1 MTKKLATKRLIIE
14 LEKNSR
20 KTKKRIWKDL
30 ATRIGK
36 PTRNTIDINVEK
48 LDVLAKKFAGKTLI
62 VPGKVLSKGV
72 LTTKTT
78 IVAVNASEAAI
89 KKINANGE
97 FVLLKDFVNDKVKV
111 SELVIVKWLLWM

>member
-1 MTKKLATKRLIIE
+1 MTKKIETKMLITE
-14 LEKNSR
+14 LEKTSR
-20 KTKKRIWKDL
+20 KTKKTIWKDL
-30 ATRIGK
+30 AKRLNKPRRI
-36 PTRNTIDINVEK
+36 NVDINVAK
-48 LDVLAKKFAGKTLI
+48 LDLLAKKFAGKTLI

-111 SELVIVKWLLWM
+111 SELVIVK

>member
-62 VPGKVLSKGV
+62 VPGKVLSKGN

-78 IVAVNASEAAI
+78 IVAVSASVVAKE
-89 KKINANGE
+89 KINQTGE

-111 SELVIVKWLLWM
+111 SELVIVK